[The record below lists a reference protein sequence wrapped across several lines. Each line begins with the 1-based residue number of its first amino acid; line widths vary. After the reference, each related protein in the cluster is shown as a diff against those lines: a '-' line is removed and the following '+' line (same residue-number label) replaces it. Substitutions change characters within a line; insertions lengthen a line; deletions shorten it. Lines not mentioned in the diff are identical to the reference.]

1 MPTNVT
7 HVRSS
12 FLTRNPNLS
21 PEQFSRHY
29 EHCHGPLAI
38 SLEGFLKFTAQYVQN
53 HVLEKLTGGGL
64 EIDGVTVTTQLPR
77 EDYSRGFFHDPDY
90 AKVQP
95 DEQFLFDISKTRS
108 VLGRQ
113 VAPKRR
119 PGSNKLLLLTSAH
132 SGDELLSHLAADEAT
147 VTELDTTT
155 ASSLGFGSS
164 TFGYDRMIEAW
175 FNSAEA
181 LRTGF
186 RRAEQDAEEPIEAWR
201 TREVLI
207 LPSRTGEGIS
217 KAARAHPQKPE

>member
-1 MPTNVT
+1 MTPNVT

-12 FLTRNPNLS
+12 FLVRNPNLS
-21 PEQFSRHY
+21 REQFSRHY
-29 EHCHGPLAI
+29 EHCHGPLAT

-53 HVLEKLTGGGL
+53 HVLEKLTSGGL

-77 EDYSRGFFHDPDY
+77 KDYSRGFFHDPDY

-113 VAPKRR
+113 AEPKRL
-119 PGSNKLLLLTSAH
+119 PGSNKLLLLTTAL
-132 SGDELLSHLAADEAT
+132 SGDELLSSLAPDEAT
-147 VTELDTTT
+147 VTEMDTTT

-175 FNSAEA
+175 FDSAEA
-181 LRTGF
+181 LRAGLH
-186 RRAEQDAEEPIEAWR
+186 RAEQDAEEPIEAWR
-201 TREVLI
+201 MREVLV
-207 LPSRTGEGIS
+207 LPSRS
-217 KAARAHPQKPE
+217 